1 MSLISTNQVW
11 IIGHDLAI
19 IVHAL
24 VALLHINA
32 IHNSPTS
39 IFRVAVAIN
48 NSLIGERLRK
58 SLKIRKWGVRMSL
71 FHTNSARFQGSI

>member
-1 MSLISTNQVW
+1 MSLVSANQIW

-24 VALLHINA
+24 VVSSHINV

-58 SLKIRKWGVRMSL
+58 SLKIRE
-71 FHTNSARFQGSI
+71 